1 MNRAFRELNTV
12 ITVMARDIT
21 LLFKSPSTLIMSF
34 AMPIVMMGMIGGNLA
49 QNMAGG
55 LNFQFGPFM
64 LVGMLVNMMF
74 MMTSMN
80 MTSFVDDHQTDFMQ
94 EMLVSPVSRYSLV
107 IGKIFGSMFGAVLSL
122 AGTLIVGLAMG
133 ITLHAGQLLL
143 ILALSPLMCLSGGA
157 LAMIL
162 IGIIKNKTAANMA
175 VSLITLPQMFLSG
188 AIIPINNTS
197 GVLFIVS
204 RCLPMTYCLDLTRAV
219 LYAGTVEYD
228 NVVMFNPL
236 INFAA
241 IVVLTVVCLV
251 IGTFFFAR
259 SEKNR

>member
-219 LYAGTVEYD
+219 LYAGTVEYN

-236 INFAA
+236 LNFAA
-241 IVVLTVVCLV
+241 IVGLTIVCLV

-259 SEKNR
+259 SERNR